1 MPSKKQYNL
10 VQNDDYDTRI
20 PLHSEEAFQHGIT
33 FQAKYIGTMDVPR
46 PKSRVEIVAAM
57 RMIRYEF
64 KAKGVKKKKVTLEI
78 SVDGVRVTLRKK
90 KKKKQWMDE
99 NNAFLMHHPIYRI
112 FYVSHDS
119 QDLKIFSYIAREG
132 SSNVF
137 KCNVFKSNKKSQAMR
152 IVRTVGQAFEVC
164 HKLSAAAGNAADD
177 DDQDLAGTASTAAM
191 DAAEATTGVA
201 GVERKDTLS
210 DPISCDTLAGTVAED
225 EASIQSE
232 PVHAT
237 VPTSASGGGGGGGGG
252 GAAPRPLRL
261 DILPPPPSNPRRTSP
276 QSGSGSGSG
285 GAGDLYASPP
295 GGGGGGGGGGEGG
308 RAGSSGRETAAGTP
322 LSAHHELQLL
332 REQLDQQAHQ
342 TQAALAQAQLLRDQL
357 AAETAARLEAQARTH
372 QLLVHNKELLDHI
385 AALVAALQD
394 QERLHHHQ
402 QQQQHQQHQQ
412 QQQFQQQQ
420 PPQQLQPPHVAM
432 MPQLPLP
439 LLCDY
444 LSAPMAGDYQ
454 EAEAA
459 AAAAAAAYLGAPGA
473 RGSLLQAP
481 ATAFGSP
488 YGYTPAEQQLLQR
501 LQALSRYQ
509 QLLYP
514 GGAPPSPLFAHH
526 QLQLQQQ
533 RLSQPPSYSGSP
545 VLGHRQPHLPSQ
557 QESLTRSSP
566 CAGDDDSSPPTPSQQ
581 QQSQFIKPLSQVGTL
596 TTTDADGRLRVIVPV
611 TADDATNPAAS
622 GGGGGGGGPSPTAG
636 PRQLSAALAALRV
649 TDDQSTPPP
658 QRRPLANGPPSI
670 TRSTSEKVPHRSEL
684 MSQVQRTAW
693 ARHTTK

>member
-1 MPSKKQYNL
+1 
-10 VQNDDYDTRI
+10 
-20 PLHSEEAFQHGIT
+20 
-33 FQAKYIGTMDVPR
+33 MDVPR

-164 HKLSAAAGNAADD
+164 HKLSAAAGNTADD
-177 DDQDLAGTASTAAM
+177 EDQDLAGTASTAAM

-237 VPTSASGGGGGGGGG
+237 VPTSAPGGGGGGGGGG

-295 GGGGGGGGGGEGG
+295 GGGGGGGVEGG

-412 QQQFQQQQ
+412 HQQFQQQQ
-420 PPQQLQPPHVAM
+420 QQPQQLQPPHVAM
-432 MPQLPLP
+432 MPQLTMIDKVSRWFEMLEPLSRP
-439 LLCDY
+439 ESGFVDAAGAEEDPWPPAR
-444 LSAPMAGDYQ
+444 AP
-454 EAEAA
+454 AA
-459 AAAAAAAYLGAPGA
+459 AAAAA
-473 RGSLLQAP
+473 RG
-481 ATAFGSP
+481 
-488 YGYTPAEQQLLQR
+488 
-501 LQALSRYQ
+501 
-509 QLLYP
+509 
-514 GGAPPSPLFAHH
+514 
-526 QLQLQQQ
+526 
-533 RLSQPPSYSGSP
+533 
-545 VLGHRQPHLPSQ
+545 
-557 QESLTRSSP
+557 
-566 CAGDDDSSPPTPSQQ
+566 
-581 QQSQFIKPLSQVGTL
+581 
-596 TTTDADGRLRVIVPV
+596 LR
-611 TADDATNPAAS
+611 
-622 GGGGGGGGPSPTAG
+622 
-636 PRQLSAALAALRV
+636 AALRAGRSV
-649 TDDQSTPPP
+649 TTF
-658 QRRPLANGPPSI
+658 
-670 TRSTSEKVPHRSEL
+670 
-684 MSQVQRTAW
+684 
-693 ARHTTK
+693 